1 MKNKL
6 KLLKSMFLI
15 FTAKRKMLCT
25 SLGKGIPK
33 IPASTKRYMA
43 IAFAIIFVIIIPE
56 SFSAAAQYPDTVR
69 IGLNNMSTSVSSVSV
84 SAVKGIEIG
93 YLNNNTFIL
102 LIDQKDSQPLVI
114 RKDSHFVKTSQG
126 QVIEYSPTEGVPY
139 EGTLIGPWHIKIG
152 DNTPDFMTAQSLVEV
167 LMKSDIKA
175 YVAYEN
181 GWQVWTGFYQDQ
193 KTAEARVTQL
203 IDILKTDNI
212 KVIPESSQRLAIYDT
227 SFNVLMVYGGT
238 NGYMQVYPK
247 QENNPN
253 VMSINGKRYRGYLE
267 IRRYSDSD
275 LTLINILDIEK
286 YLYGVVPYE
295 IEPDAPLEAIKAQ
308 AVAARTYAYRNI
320 GSSIY
325 QKWGYDMLDT
335 VKSQV
340 YKGYDGERTTTNQA
354 VDETKGKK
362 MLYNG
367 KLAQVFYFASS
378 GGMTANVKEVWGG
391 TIEYLLSVPD
401 PYESET
407 SYNYI
412 WEKVLTAEEIKK
424 ILFISNVEIG
434 DILSVSAE
442 EFSPSGRVTKLRI
455 TGTQGSITY
464 YNEDTRTIFSLN
476 SQKYTIQSAGN
487 VVVKA
492 DDGSLKTLALDGRY
506 VASAS
511 GVSTLSAANTSMT
524 VVGAGNNVHK
534 VNMSS
539 NQYVFNGKG
548 WGHGVGMSQE
558 GAKGFAR
565 NGYTYDQILKHYYTG
580 ITIE

>member
-1 MKNKL
+1 MIRK
-6 KLLKSMFLI
+6 LKSMPLIVTGKRKTLHASSGSGAHKALSCMKRYTAFVLALI
-15 FTAKRKMLCT
+15 FFFLLPETIA
-25 SLGKGIPK
+25 
-33 IPASTKRYMA
+33 AS
-43 IAFAIIFVIIIPE
+43 
-56 SFSAAAQYPDTVR
+56 AQYPDTVR
-69 IGLNNMSTSVSSVSV
+69 IGLNSFGDSISSVMV

-93 YLNNNTFIL
+93 FLNNNAFIL

-114 RKDSHFVKTSQG
+114 RKDSYFVKTAQG
-126 QVIEYSPTEGVPY
+126 QFIEYSPTEGVPY
-139 EGTLIGPWHIKIG
+139 EGTIIGPWHIKIG
-152 DNTPDFMTAQSLVEV
+152 DNAPDFMTAQSLVEV

-193 KTAEARVTQL
+193 KTAEVRVTEL
-203 IDILKTDNI
+203 KDILKIDNV
-212 KVIPESSQRLAIYDT
+212 KVIQESSQRLAIYDT
-227 SFNVLMVYGGT
+227 SFNILMVYGGT
-238 NGYMQVYPK
+238 NGFMQVYPK

-253 VMSINGKRYRGYLE
+253 IISINGKRYRGYLE

-275 LTLINILDIEK
+275 LTLINVLDLEK

-295 IEPDAPLEAIKAQ
+295 IEPDSPMEAIKAQ

-320 GSSIY
+320 GTSIY
-325 QKWGYDMLDT
+325 QKWGFDMLDT

-391 TIEYLLSVPD
+391 EIEYLLSVPD

-442 EFSPSGRVTKLRI
+442 EYSPSGRVTKLRI

-492 DDGSLKTLALDGRY
+492 ADGSLKTIALDGRY
-506 VASAS
+506 VASAA
-511 GVSTLSAANTSMT
+511 GVGTLSAANTAIYI
-524 VVGAGNNVHK
+524 VGADNQVQK

-539 NQYVFNGKG
+539 DKYVFNGRG

-565 NGYTYDQILKHYYTG
+565 NGYNYEQILKHYYTG
-580 ITIE
+580 ITVE

>member
-1 MKNKL
+1 MMKKL
-6 KLLKSMFLI
+6 KILKSIIMILI
-15 FTAKRKMLCT
+15 LTVAFNFF
-25 SLGKGIPK
+25 IPGT
-33 IPASTKRYMA
+33 ISM
-43 IAFAIIFVIIIPE
+43 
-56 SFSAAAQYPDTVR
+56 AAQYPDTVR
-69 IGLNNMSTSVSSVSV
+69 IGLNNMSTAVSSVSV

-152 DNTPDFMTAQSLVEV
+152 DNTPDFMTAQSLVAV
-167 LMKSDIKA
+167 LLKSDIKA

-193 KTAEARVTQL
+193 KTAEARVAQL

-238 NGYMQVYPK
+238 NGFMQVYPK

-253 VMSINGKRYRGYLE
+253 VMSINGKRYRGCLE

-308 AVAARTYAYRNI
+308 VVAARTYAYRNI

-511 GVSTLSAANTSMT
+511 GVSTLSAANTSLY

-580 ITIE
+580 ITVE